1 MSLCALGGRYRP
13 NLLDTAI
20 QQRNFSYITTI
31 AQEQSLPQRIRFDT
45 MR

>member
-1 MSLCALGGRYRP
+1 MSLGASGGRYRP
-13 NLLDTAI
+13 GLSNTAI

-31 AQEQSLPQRIRFDT
+31 AQEQSLPQRIRSDT

>member
-13 NLLDTAI
+13 NLPDTAI